1 MEEKELKT
9 AKKPAKE
16 KKEKLS
22 YDELN
27 NACLQLAEQNRKLYQ
42 EVQRLNATGM
52 IKRLEFLFEVI
63 KLRNNFSMEF
73 VAKCSKEIEEA
84 LTIVPEETP
93 EQPKEKE

>member
-1 MEEKELKT
+1 
-9 AKKPAKE
+9 
-16 KKEKLS
+16 
-22 YDELN
+22 
-27 NACLQLAEQNRKLYQ
+27 
-42 EVQRLNATGM
+42 M